1 MSRTTFAPLAS
12 GAAHDVLRLALDAA
26 ALPTDDLDGPG
37 RAFFGLSDEQGPI
50 GFVGLEG
57 DGADRL
63 LRSLVVLPSRKR
75 QGHGGLLVAHVEAL
89 ARREGV
95 ERLHLLTT
103 TVADFFR
110 ARGYRPAGRADAP
123 APIAATAQFSSL
135 CPGSATYLVKEI
147 A

>member
-12 GAAHDVLRLALDAA
+12 GAHDVLRLALDAA
-26 ALPTDDLDGPG
+26 GLPTDDLGRPG
-37 RAFFGLSDEQGPI
+37 RAFFGLSDDQGPI

-57 DGADRL
+57 DGVDRL

-89 ARREGV
+89 ARRDAV
-95 ERLHLLTT
+95 ERLHLLTN

-110 ARGYRPAGRADAP
+110 ARGYRPASRAGAP
-123 APIAATAQFSSL
+123 ASIAATAQFSSL
-135 CPGSATYLVKEI
+135 CPGSAAYLVKEL